1 MALFS
6 KLLNAVLPALL
17 LGALAF
23 TAPAHAALVDFAFS
37 APGSPN
43 ASLGLNPVFAPSN
56 DFGTGLN
63 IVASAFAPLSGQLE
77 VHRNRKNGL
86 GVTGRRAD
94 PFANRI
100 NSHGMADD
108 MESLRLSFSLPV
120 QLISITFKAVGA
132 NTQFVLLANP
142 SNPLSTPVFGTPT
155 NGEVLDMSSFGLTGT
170 DFDVSAGGDG
180 QSLRVHSLRA
190 ATQDLAL
197 RTSATTAQAPAPATW
212 ALFMLGFG
220 VIAWHRRRT
229 LTRA

>member
-1 MALFS
+1 MQR
-6 KLLNAVLPALL
+6 LLTSISPRRAVLMPRWGSILYLPRPTTSAPVSILL
-17 LGALAF
+17 
-23 TAPAHAALVDFAFS
+23 PAHSHRSVV
-37 APGSPN
+37 
-43 ASLGLNPVFAPSN
+43 SLKFTETV
-56 DFGTGLN
+56 
-63 IVASAFAPLSGQLE
+63 
-77 VHRNRKNGL
+77 KNGL
-86 GVTGRRAD
+86 GVTGGRAD

-142 SNPLSTPVFGTPT
+142 SNPLSTPVFGTPA
-155 NGEVLDMSSFGLTGT
+155 NGEVLDMSSFGLTGA

-197 RTSATTAQAPAPATW
+197 RVSATTAQAPAPATW

-220 VIAWHRRRT
+220 VIAWHRRGT
-229 LTRA
+229 VTGA